1 MKSSESIHVRS
12 FREFIQRRL
21 PEALRKVIPVVDYR
35 AEWTAESRGS
45 VSFSVDPD
53 GPRLTF
59 DDLLFPRP
67 DGSFLPRIG
76 EHSLF
81 VIATA
86 NSNNLEEA
94 EIKLVGDQLMDWIAP
109 RLAAPPNGGPW
120 DEETLRAWFPLDEW
134 LEGIWGG
141 GLPTAQWMD
150 LTNPVAQA
158 THFRRLIL
166 RGGPYSAGFDHVGND
181 WLSGGDASF
190 HPSQIGR
197 VDPLETPE
205 GPNTGRVFHLA
216 RGAEV
221 RDGKIV
227 PARDRAEDM
236 LGVSSSLVPLLCHND
251 PMRQLMGSNMI
262 RQAVLQDDQEPPLV
276 RSGLEPEDGS
286 SYLGRNLL
294 TAFMHWK
301 GMNYEDAIVL
311 SESAAKRLGSAPWVA
326 EVGDKLSNRH
336 GAKGVVGAVLRDD
349 EMPHL
354 PDGRAMDLIFD
365 ANGVYSRLNF
375 GQVLEAALGLVAQA
389 RGEAI
394 TMAPFRRTTP
404 EELHALLRGTG
415 LPESGQFT
423 LRDGKDGT
431 ELDEPTTVGYVY
443 WYRLVHEARSKIHAF
458 APKWQQPG
466 GYRGGQRIGRMEIAA
481 LRAVGAYENILEALS
496 TRARGA
502 EEAIAWANPDKSRA
516 PEDTDWFLERV
527 GSGFID
533 EQAEPP
539 SPAFLRVQRA
549 LAVAGIQMEFAGGKV
564 RLGWAEREGMPL
576 AEPVEHPWRPE
587 VQLTHIGSPDK
598 HTEAYLRAAAAG
610 APLAGDLTTPAA
622 EAYERAVTANERLAD
637 ALESGAPETARTAL
651 RKAVADLL
659 DTLREDCR
667 VEFGERSQFT
677 GRSVLAPA
685 YDLRIDQIGL
695 PEDLA
700 YPLFA
705 PLIADRVGWAWVHD
719 RHDRAKRHIDQLM
732 RESVVIINRAPTW
745 EVTNITA
752 FRPVMVPGRSI
763 LLHPLCCRM
772 FNADYD
778 GDQAAVWLPITQMA
792 QAEAKGKLTVLAH
805 LRRDPSVMVGHL
817 TPGGG
822 ILTGLAYA
830 MDFPE
835 GRDEFVALWPV
846 GVDAPSAPLTRDLL
860 VARLLA
866 ALDTIGP
873 EALLGLLEGLYQMG
887 IAWATRSGASL
898 SPFVGE
904 GLRLPPPPTSDYAA
918 SWHQYAGIVEAEI
931 AAQGDSDP
939 TLRAP
944 LRAIRCGARGSMS
957 HLRAVIGPWAGES
970 PYGPGPVKHGFR
982 DGLEPEEYWIVAE
995 RMRQNLQEINRQQ
1008 EQVSMRGRQAALS
1021 GETPG
1026 EGSVLRRAMASR
1038 DPAAVFAEAAQR
1050 GEVDP
1055 LADPDVRLWVGL
1067 LPLKGAA

>member
-1 MKSSESIHVRS
+1 MSVTESIHVRS
-12 FREFIQRRL
+12 FREFIERRL
-21 PEALRKVIPVVDYR
+21 PEALAGVIPLTNYK
-35 AEWTAESRGS
+35 AEWTGESRGS
-45 VSFSVDPD
+45 VSFSVGEG

-59 DDLLFPRP
+59 TDLPFPRP

-76 EHSLF
+76 EHPRC
-81 VIATA
+81 VVMTA
-86 NSNNLEEA
+86 SSNNLEEA
-94 EIKLVGDQLMDWIAP
+94 TIKAVGEQFMDEIAARLV
-109 RLAAPPNGGPW
+109 APPNGGPW
-120 DEETLRAWFPLDEW
+120 DEAMLRAWFPLDRW
-134 LEGIWGG
+134 LEDLYGRAG
-141 GLPTAQWMD
+141 PTAQWMD
-150 LTNPVAQA
+150 VTNPVAQA
-158 THFRRLIL
+158 THFRRIMLL
-166 RGGPYSAGFDHVGND
+166 GGPYTVVDLNNPHGF
-181 WLSGGDASF
+181 SYAGGDVSF
-190 HPSQIGR
+190 HPSQVGR

-205 GPNTGRVFHLA
+205 GPNTGHVFTLA

-227 PARDRAEDM
+227 PATDHAEST
-236 LGVSSSLVPLLCHND
+236 LGVSSLVPLLCHND
-251 PMRQLMGSNMI
+251 PMRQLMGTNMI
-262 RQAVLQDDQEPPLV
+262 RQAVLQDDREPALV
-276 RSGLEPEDGS
+276 QSGLEPEDGS
-286 SYLGRNLL
+286 SFLGRNLL

-336 GAKGVVGAVLRDD
+336 GAKGVVGAVLRDE

-354 PDGRAMDLIFD
+354 PDGRAVDLIFD
-365 ANGVYSRLNF
+365 PMGAYSRLNF
-375 GQVLEAALGLVAQA
+375 GQILEATLGLVAQA
-389 RGEAI
+389 RGEPVV
-394 TMAPFRRTTP
+394 MPPFQRTSP
-404 EELHALLRGTG
+404 EELHVLLREAA

-423 LRDGKDGT
+423 LRDGKEGA

-502 EEAIAWANPDKSRA
+502 EEAIAWANPDKSRV

-564 RLGWAEREGMPL
+564 RLRWAEREGVSL
-576 AEPVEHPWRPE
+576 AEPVEHPWRPD
-587 VQLTHIGSPDK
+587 VRVTHIGAPDK
-598 HTEAYLRAAAAG
+598 HTDAYLRAVAAG
-610 APLAGDLTTPAA
+610 APLAADLATLVA
-622 EAYERAVTANERLAD
+622 EAYARAVAANERLAD
-637 ALESGAPETARTAL
+637 ALQSGAPEAARTAL

-659 DTLREDCR
+659 DTLREDCH
-667 VEFGERSQFT
+667 VSFGERSQFT
-677 GRSVLAPA
+677 GRSVLAPG

-695 PEDLA
+695 PEDIA

-705 PLIADRVGWAWVHD
+705 PLIADRIGWAWVHD
-719 RHDRAKRHIDQLM
+719 RHDRSKRHIDELM
-732 RESVVIINRAPTW
+732 RESVVIVNRAPTW
-745 EVTNITA
+745 EATAITA
-752 FRPVMVPGRSI
+752 FSPVMVPGRAI

-772 FNADYD
+772 FNADFD
-778 GDQAAVWLPITQMA
+778 GDQAAVWLPITKMA
-792 QAEAKGKLTVLAH
+792 QAEAKEKLTVLAH
-805 LRRDPSVMVGHL
+805 LKRDPTVMVGHL
-817 TPGGG
+817 APAQG
-822 ILTGLAYA
+822 ILMGLAYA
-830 MDFPE
+830 LDFPE
-835 GRDEFVALWPV
+835 GREEFAALWPE
-846 GVDAPSAPLTRDLL
+846 GGEAPSAPLTRGAL
-860 VARLLA
+860 VAGLLE

-873 EALLGLLEGLYQMG
+873 EALLALLDSLYRMG
-887 IAWATRSGASL
+887 IAWATRSGASF

-918 SWHQYAGIVEAEI
+918 SWHQYAGIVEADI
-931 AAQGDSDP
+931 AAQGESDP

-944 LRAIRCGARGSMS
+944 LRAVRCGARGSMS

-982 DGLEPEEYWIVAE
+982 DGLEPDEYWVLTE
-995 RMRQNLQEINRQQ
+995 RMRERLLEINRQAQ
-1008 EQVSMRGRQAALS
+1008 DTGHSIREAAGVESAS
-1021 GETPG
+1021 GEA
-1026 EGSVLRRAMASR
+1026 SVLRRAMASR
-1038 DPAAVFAEAAQR
+1038 EAAAVFAEAAER

-1055 LADPDVRLWVGL
+1055 LTDPEVRLWVGL